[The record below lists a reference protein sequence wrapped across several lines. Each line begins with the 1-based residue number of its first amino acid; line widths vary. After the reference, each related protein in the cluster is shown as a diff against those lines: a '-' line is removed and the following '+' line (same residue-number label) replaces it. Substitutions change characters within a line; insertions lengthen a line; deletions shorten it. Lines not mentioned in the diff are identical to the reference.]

1 MRRHGPFIQ
10 NPTLFSCTT
19 VTFLIMIYA
28 DIQLL
33 LLTVRL
39 EICRQLW
46 SPPLCCMPYCLFC
59 VFRVSFC
66 VFRVS
71 SLNTVTFP
79 GERVCERSS
88 DCSHYCHDAPMGS
101 VCYCPSHL
109 HLQPDKMTCL
119 TSHPCEAWGVC
130 SQLCQPS
137 KFGHKCLC
145 EEGYKLQHDG
155 FTCKSTGNFPLTD
168 SSYL

>member
-1 MRRHGPFIQ
+1 MVTPTFI
-10 NPTLFSCTT
+10 
-19 VTFLIMIYA
+19 
-28 DIQLL
+28 
-33 LLTVRL
+33 
-39 EICRQLW
+39 
-46 SPPLCCMPYCLFC
+46 CCIPYCLFY

-79 GERVCERSS
+79 GERVCDRSS

-119 TSHPCEAWGVC
+119 ASHPCEAWGVC
-130 SQLCQPS
+130 SQLCQPL
-137 KFGHKCLC
+137 KFGHKCSC
-145 EEGYKLQHDG
+145 EEGYELQHDG

-168 SSYL
+168 SNYL

>member
-1 MRRHGPFIQ
+1 
-10 NPTLFSCTT
+10 
-19 VTFLIMIYA
+19 V
-28 DIQLL
+28 
-33 LLTVRL
+33 

-46 SPPLCCMPYCLFC
+46 SPTFICCIPYCLFY
-59 VFRVSFC
+59 VFRVLFC
-66 VFRVS
+66 VFSVS

-79 GERVCERSS
+79 GERVCDRSS
-88 DCSHYCHDAPMGS
+88 DCSHFCHDAPMGS

-130 SQLCQPS
+130 SQLCQPL

-155 FTCKSTGNFPLTD
+155 FTCKSTGNFPLTN
-168 SSYL
+168 SNYL